1 MRDTILV
8 TGATGN
14 VGAEVVTALRR
25 AGAPVVAAVRN
36 PAKARDVLGDDVS
49 MAPFDFARPETFSA
63 AFAGVRKIFLVR
75 PPALADV
82 KKYMAPAIDAAKRAG
97 VEQVVFL
104 SLLGVEHNRWAPHYG
119 IEQELRASG
128 MDWTFLR
135 ASFFMQNLNTVHRDD
150 LRDGNDIFV
159 PAGSGKTSFIDV
171 RDIAAIGAQALT
183 TERRRNEAYPLTGAT
198 ALSYGDVAAIFSD
211 VLGRPIRYSRP
222 SILAF
227 AARMRA
233 RGHPWSFVLVMIGI
247 YTTARLGLAAAVT
260 PDAEQLLGRPP
271 ITVRQYAEDYKRCWM

>member
-1 MRDTILV
+1 MADTILV

-14 VGAEVVTALRR
+14 VGAEVVKELRR

-36 PAKARDVLGDDVS
+36 PAKAQQSLGDIGMV
-49 MAPFDFARPETFSA
+49 PFDFAHPETFDV

-75 PPALADV
+75 PPAIADV
-82 KKYMAPAIDAAKRAG
+82 KRYMAPAIAAAQRAG

-104 SLLGVEHNRWAPHYG
+104 SLLGVERNRWAPHYG

-150 LRDGNDIFV
+150 IRDGNDIFV
-159 PAGSGKTSFIDV
+159 PAGQGKTSFIDV
-171 RDIAAIGAQALT
+171 RDIAAIGARALVT
-183 TERRRNEAYPLTGAT
+183 DEHRNQAYPLTGNM
-198 ALSYGDVAAIFSD
+198 ALSYGDVAGIFSD
-211 VLGRPIRYSRP
+211 VLGRPIRYSSP

-233 RGHPWSFVLVMIGI
+233 RGHLWSFIFVMIRI

-260 PDAEQLLGRPP
+260 PDTENLLGRPP
-271 ITVRQYAEDYKRCWM
+271 ITVRQYVEDYKRCWM